1 MMKKVEEEKKNPRT
15 KQGAEVSK
23 EAGEG
28 EGRGGNWEEKKLVG
42 MQFGMKIISFLK
54 IESRCR
60 RTESVVNV
68 SDEYNV

>member
-28 EGRGGNWEEKKLVG
+28 EGRGGN
-42 MQFGMKIISFLK
+42 
-54 IESRCR
+54 
-60 RTESVVNV
+60 
-68 SDEYNV
+68 